1 MLPELAMG
9 PVLFHWP
16 AEKKRD
22 FWFRVA
28 DEAPV
33 AAAYLGEVICSKREP
48 FLADHLGDIAERLE
62 RGGKRVVWSSLS
74 QVVTNIDRKASTGLA
89 GFESAMIEANDASI
103 LPALQG
109 RPHHIGPF
117 INVYNE
123 ATIAHLAK
131 DGATRFS
138 LQPELP
144 AEAVARLTAAAA
156 KAGATTEV
164 QVFGRVSLALS
175 ARCYHARAHGRTKDN
190 CLFVCE
196 NDPDGMDLETRA
208 RQKFLAV
215 NGIQTLS
222 HRYLEL
228 SEEIGQLTAMGVR
241 SFRLSPH
248 DLDMAAVAAAYQSQI
263 EGRTSAE
270 ETAARLSELGLLQP
284 TMNGFYH
291 HRPGYMR
298 IGRQHSLD

>member
-1 MLPELAMG
+1 MAPELAMG

-33 AAAYLGEVICSKREP
+33 DAAYLGEVICSKREP
-48 FLADHLGDIAERLE
+48 FFADHLGDIAERLE

-89 GFESAMIEANDASI
+89 GLEDAMIEANDASI

-123 ATIAHLAK
+123 ATVAHLAK
-131 DGATRFS
+131 EGATCFS

-156 KAGATTEV
+156 QAGATTEV

-196 NDPDGMDLETRA
+196 NDPDGMELETRS

-228 SEEIGQLTAMGVR
+228 SSEIGQLAAMGVR

-248 DLDMAAVAAAYQSQI
+248 DLDMPAVATAYRNQI
-263 EGRTSAE
+263 EGQTSAE
-270 ETAARLSELGLLQP
+270 ETVARLSELGLMQP

-298 IGRQHSLD
+298 IGRQNSLD